1 MSIRLIPNS
10 IARRRTAIAS
20 EWSAGSPQMPAPV
33 SRIVPNPSRR
43 TGMSPPIKNIP
54 LASAGRA
61 LDGREDCAVAL
72 IVLVS
77 FINFIFYLDSSCPL
91 LGSHSTSVG
100 LFNATGDGIRTPSFE
115 RGYLRR
121 IASIVWLHD

>member
-1 MSIRLIPNS
+1 
-10 IARRRTAIAS
+10 
-20 EWSAGSPQMPAPV
+20 MPAPV
-33 SRIVPNPSRR
+33 SRIVPNTSRR

-100 LFNATGDGIRTPSFE
+100 LFNATGDGIRTPRSREDICAESLVSFGCTINGLPE
-115 RGYLRR
+115 FFRR
-121 IASIVWLHD
+121 ED